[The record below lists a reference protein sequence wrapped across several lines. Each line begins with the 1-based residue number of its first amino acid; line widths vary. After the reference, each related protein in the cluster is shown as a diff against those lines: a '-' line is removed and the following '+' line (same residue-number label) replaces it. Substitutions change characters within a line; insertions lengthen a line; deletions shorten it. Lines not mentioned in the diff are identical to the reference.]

1 VWDFGE
7 LVQYAQ
13 EKFAATETN
22 AAIVRTTSSYKYT
35 DKYHYK
41 SDGYIDLGK
50 EFAKAVF
57 FLNNKVILKSH

>member
-1 VWDFGE
+1 M
-7 LVQYAQ
+7 QYGQ
-13 EKFAATETN
+13 EKFAITEPNAT
-22 AAIVRTTSSYKYT
+22 IVRTTSSYKYS

-57 FLNNKVILKSH
+57 LLNKNRSQ

>member
-1 VWDFGE
+1 
-7 LVQYAQ
+7 VQYGQ
-13 EKFAATETN
+13 EKFTITETN
-22 AAIVRTTSSYKYT
+22 VAIVRSTSGYKYS

-57 FLNNKVILKSH
+57 LLNKKKFQ